1 MQDPLDPL
9 NGGDPPGDP
18 MLDALERSI
27 ENPQGFEDPL
37 AGPDRPLMD
46 ELGQLLGAVEASI
59 ENTPPLV
66 PGVSE
71 TQGVNGPN
79 PSEDD
84 PLDVETAPSLDDM
97 VLPEIADD
105 AGAVLPPAA
114 SLEISEGSS
123 PRFTP
128 AGSKAPRTIG
138 RGGRGTRGLAPRR
151 RTYFGGRRTGAGSSS
166 THRYCSESREIIDE
180 QQCESCDKYRH
191 WPDGTDEEP
200 RECWYDW
207 EESRLL
213 RQGEDDGN
221 VGDAP

>member
-1 MQDPLDPL
+1 M
-9 NGGDPPGDP
+9 NGGDPLGDP

-27 ENPQGFEDPL
+27 KDPPGFEDPL

-46 ELGQLLGAVEASI
+46 ELGQLLGAVEANI
-59 ENTPPLV
+59 ENTPPLA

-123 PRFTP
+123 ARSTP
-128 AGSKAPRTIG
+128 SGPKAPRTIG
-138 RGGRGTRGLAPRR
+138 RGGRGRRGSGLPPQR
-151 RTYFGGRRTGAGSSS
+151 RTLGGARRTMANSHRGQ
-166 THRYCSESREIIDE
+166 RYCPESREIIDE